1 MGKRSVTRFVVVL
14 SAVVLSACGVFR
26 DRSDDYRRAELS
38 KPLDLPPE
46 MQSEALGD
54 EYAVPGIAGH
64 QRLKGEF
71 NAPRP
76 EPLAKNVGQAEVRIQ
91 SLDGNR
97 WILLDGAPNQVW
109 PRVRAFLDRVGLEVA
124 DINVEQGI
132 IETQWR
138 DAEQVQGQERFRFR
152 LEQGVQVGT
161 SEVHTLVQTG
171 GAGTPW
177 PQRSTDKDRER
188 QVVKVL
194 AQYLANE
201 EAAGTVSILAKRKG
215 RELGKIFL
223 EGEGDQTYI
232 RLKDLPYDR
241 AWAALALALE
251 KSGFEIDEA
260 HQSVNKL
267 WLSYFD
273 PEKNRPGFFRRLF
286 GAERKYIARYVVE
299 MRPVSDNEHLIFLNF
314 QKGRRLPEEKRQDI
328 LNRVMGYLH

>member
-1 MGKRSVTRFVVVL
+1 MGKRSVTRLTVLLSVVTL
-14 SAVVLSACGVFR
+14 TACGVFR

-38 KPLDLPPE
+38 KPLDLPPT

-64 QRLKGEF
+64 NPLKGEF

-91 SLDGNR
+91 SLGDSR

-124 DINVEQGI
+124 NINVEQGM

-138 DAEQVQGQERFRFR
+138 DVEQVQGEERFRFR
-152 LEQGVQVGT
+152 VEQGVQVGT
-161 SEVHTLVQTG
+161 SEVHILVQTG
-171 GAGTPW
+171 SRGPW
-177 PQRSTDKDRER
+177 PQTTTDQTRER

-201 EAAGTVSILAKRKG
+201 EAAGTVSILAKRQG

-232 RLKDLPYDR
+232 RLKDLAYDR

-251 KSGFEIDEA
+251 KSGFEIEEA

-267 WLSYFD
+267 WLSYYD
-273 PEKNRPGFFRRLF
+273 PEKNRPGFLRRLF
-286 GAERKYIARYVVE
+286 GAERKYVARYVVE
-299 MRPVSDNEHLIFLNF
+299 MRPVNEQEYLIFLNY

-328 LNRVMGYLH
+328 LDRVMGYLH